1 MLAITIVIDY
11 WHEQEEKNENNL
23 IVESLLVLFV
33 NNLPKNWVNSLF
45 SSVVALTWK
54 GNLID

>member
-33 NNLPKNWVNSLF
+33 NNLPKN
-45 SSVVALTWK
+45 
-54 GNLID
+54 